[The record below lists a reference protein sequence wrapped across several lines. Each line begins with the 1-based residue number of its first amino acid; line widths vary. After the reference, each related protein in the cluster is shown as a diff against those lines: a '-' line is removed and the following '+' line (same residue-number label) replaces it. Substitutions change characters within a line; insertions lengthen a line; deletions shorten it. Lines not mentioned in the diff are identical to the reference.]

1 MDKRAAGA
9 WPLDGV
15 GVLERAATV
24 IGAFCS
30 RQWCNFSA
38 EDRLCC

>member
-15 GVLERAATV
+15 GVLERAAT
-24 IGAFCS
+24 IAGASYS
-30 RQWCNFSA
+30 R
-38 EDRLCC
+38 